1 MILTDSVLQVEE
13 LVTSLN
19 IQTGNMCQFLPQD
32 VVKNFPL
39 MSAQERFLNTVRAV
53 GEGRLVDQFDKLK
66 DFQETINKN
75 SSLIQTKENTL
86 KDLRSRIDQIKQ
98 KKSKL
103 EEVEQMLDARLL
115 AEKKL
120 KWLEFDNHIKEAK
133 KIKKKCEELK
143 QKKEAVEAAI
153 SKCETVEKDKETE
166 LAKLSEEMSEPE
178 TFLRDYERQMI
189 APEISVRLS
198 ELEHI
203 EQVGKKL
210 EKNS

>member
-1 MILTDSVLQVEE
+1 MFQVEE
-13 LVTSLN
+13 LVASLN

-66 DFQETINKN
+66 DIQDSINK
-75 SSLIQTKENTL
+75 STSLIQTKENTL
-86 KDLRSRIDQIKQ
+86 KDLQSRIEFINQ

-103 EEVEQMLDARLL
+103 EEVEKLLDAKQL

-120 KWLEFDNHIKEAK
+120 KWLEFDNDIKEAK

-143 QKKEAVEAAI
+143 EKKNTVEAAI
-153 SKCETVEKDKETE
+153 SKCQKVEQEKESE
-166 LAKLSEEMSEPE
+166 LSVLGEEMSEPE
-178 TFLRDYERQMI
+178 AFLRDYERQMI
-189 APEISVRLS
+189 APEISVKLS

-203 EQVGKKL
+203 EQVRI
-210 EKNS
+210 

>member
-1 MILTDSVLQVEE
+1 MRVENSVTDSILQVEE

-66 DFQETINKN
+66 DIQETINKN
-75 SSLIQTKENTL
+75 TSLIQTKENTL
-86 KDLRSRIDQIKQ
+86 KDLRSRIEAINQ

-103 EEVEQMLDARLL
+103 EEVEKMLDAKQL

-120 KWLEFDNHIKEAK
+120 KWVEFEWTIQEAR

-143 QKKEAVEAAI
+143 QKKKAVEAAI
-153 SKCETVEKDKETE
+153 SKCQTVEQDKEKE
-166 LAKLSEEMSEPE
+166 LSKLSEEMSEPE
-178 TFLRDYERQMI
+178 AFLRDYERQMI

-203 EQVGKKL
+203 EQVRI
-210 EKNS
+210 

>member
-1 MILTDSVLQVEE
+1 M
-13 LVTSLN
+13 TSLN

-66 DFQETINKN
+66 VCSASSLEVFYFFVFQDIQETINTN
-75 SSLIQTKENTL
+75 TSLIQTKENTL
-86 KDLRSRIDQIKQ
+86 KDLRTRIEAISH

-103 EEVEQMLDARLL
+103 EEVEKMIDAKHL

-120 KWLEFDNHIKEAK
+120 KWLVFENDIKEAK
-133 KIKKKCEELK
+133 KTKKKCEELNE
-143 QKKEAVEAAI
+143 KKKALEDAI
-153 SKCETVEKDKETE
+153 SKCQNVDKEKETE
-166 LAKLSEEMSEPE
+166 LSKLSEEMSEPDA
-178 TFLRDYERQMI
+178 FLRDYEQQMI
-189 APEISVRLS
+189 APEISVKLS

-203 EQVGKKL
+203 EQVRI
-210 EKNS
+210 

>member
-98 KKSKL
+98 KKS
-103 EEVEQMLDARLL
+103 
-115 AEKKL
+115 
-120 KWLEFDNHIKEAK
+120 FI
-133 KIKKKCEELK
+133 
-143 QKKEAVEAAI
+143 QK
-153 SKCETVEKDKETE
+153 S
-166 LAKLSEEMSEPE
+166 
-178 TFLRDYERQMI
+178 
-189 APEISVRLS
+189 
-198 ELEHI
+198 
-203 EQVGKKL
+203 
-210 EKNS
+210 